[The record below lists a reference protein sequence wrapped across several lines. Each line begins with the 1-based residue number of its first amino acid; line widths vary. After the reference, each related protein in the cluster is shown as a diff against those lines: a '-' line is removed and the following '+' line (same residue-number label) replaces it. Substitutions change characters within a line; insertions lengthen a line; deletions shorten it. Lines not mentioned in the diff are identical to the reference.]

1 MVNTKV
7 IFRGITGVLEKKRK
21 YDATILNLQGSF
33 NQRKNY
39 IDNRLQ
45 VQKNYIENIDN
56 VVYQLENRIAYL
68 ERRYRRS
75 KSKSKSK
82 SRQRRPSR
90 KRYENDY

>member
-1 MVNTKV
+1 MC
-7 IFRGITGVLEKKRK
+7 LKKRK
-21 YDATILNLQGSF
+21 YDATILDLQGSF
-33 NQRKNY
+33 NQQKNY

-56 VVYQLENRIAYL
+56 IVYQLENRIAYL